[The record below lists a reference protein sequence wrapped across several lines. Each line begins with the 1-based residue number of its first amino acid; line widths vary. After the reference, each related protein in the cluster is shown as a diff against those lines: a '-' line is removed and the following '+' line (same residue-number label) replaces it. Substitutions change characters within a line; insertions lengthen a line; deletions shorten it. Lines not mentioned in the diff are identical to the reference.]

1 MGHAIS
7 QFFWWFTGG
16 RDEGGRA
23 YGLWSGFGG
32 AVPDFL
38 ILGGL
43 VQVYRTH
50 SCAHKPC
57 RRWAHHV
64 TKNGYKLCK
73 KHIGVPEDD
82 LILHPIDPSHT

>member
-1 MGHAIS
+1 MHWLLDS
-7 QFFWWFTGG
+7 YYWFTGA

-43 VQVYRTH
+43 VTYYRQHT
-50 SCAHKPC
+50 CAHKPC
-57 RRWAHHV
+57 RKWAHHV
-64 TKNGYKLCK
+64 TPAGYKLCK
-73 KHIGVPEDD
+73 THLKEPVEKLVLPEIHAD
-82 LILHPIDPSHT
+82 HT